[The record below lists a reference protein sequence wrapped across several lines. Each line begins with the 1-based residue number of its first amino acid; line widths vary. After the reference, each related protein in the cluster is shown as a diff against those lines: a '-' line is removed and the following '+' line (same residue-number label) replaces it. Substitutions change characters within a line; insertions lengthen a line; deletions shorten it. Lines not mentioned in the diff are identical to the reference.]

1 MIGRTNARRE
11 GRQRRRKS
19 VRKKISGNASRP
31 RLSVFRSLKHTYA
44 QLIDDTKGIT
54 LVSTSTLSDDVAKEL
69 KGNGGH
75 TKTDASK
82 AVGKVLARLA
92 LEKGI
97 KKVCFD
103 RGGYLYHGRVR
114 ALADAAREGGLEF

>member
-1 MIGRTNARRE
+1 MKGRSSIRRL
-11 GRQRRRKS
+11 GRERRRTR
-19 VRKKISGNASRP
+19 VRKKIYGDDARP

-54 LVSTSTLSDDVAKEL
+54 LVSASTLSDDVRKEL
-69 KGNGGH
+69 GNGNH

-82 AVGKVLARLA
+82 AVGKVLARMA
-92 LEKGI
+92 LDKGI
-97 KKVCFD
+97 KQVRFD

>member
-1 MIGRTNARRE
+1 MKGSSSIRRA

-19 VRKKISGNASRP
+19 IRGKVSGDAARP

-44 QLIDDTKGIT
+44 QLIDDVQGAT
-54 LVSTSTLSDDVAKEL
+54 LVSASTLSEEVRKEL
-69 KGNGGH
+69 GNGGH

-97 KKVCFD
+97 KQVRFD
-103 RGGYLYHGRVR
+103 RGGYLYHGRVQ

>member
-1 MIGRTNARRE
+1 MKGRSYARRV
-11 GRQRRRKS
+11 GREKRRK
-19 VRKKISGNASRP
+19 RIRQKIRGMTGRP

-44 QLIDDTKGIT
+44 QLIDDTNGAT
-54 LVSTSTLSDDVAKEL
+54 LVSASTLSEDVKKEL
-69 KGNGGH
+69 GNGGH

-97 KKVCFD
+97 EEIRFD

-114 ALADAAREGGLEF
+114 ALADAAREGGLKF

>member
-1 MIGRTNARRE
+1 MTGRNKSRTAGRE
-11 GRQRRRKS
+11 RRRKS
-19 VRKKISGNASRP
+19 IRKSLRGTTDRP

-44 QLIDDTKGIT
+44 QLIDDERGSTI
-54 LVSTSTLSDDVAKEL
+54 VSASTLTDAVRKEL
-69 KGNGGH
+69 GNGSH

-82 AVGKVLARLA
+82 AVGKVLAQMA

-97 KKVCFD
+97 KRIRFD
-103 RGGYLYHGRVR
+103 RGGYLYHGRVQ

>member
-1 MIGRTNARRE
+1 MKGSSSIRRAGRD
-11 GRQRRRKS
+11 RRRRS
-19 VRKKISGNASRP
+19 IRRKVSGVPGRP

-44 QLIDDTKGIT
+44 QLIDDVEGVT
-54 LVSTSTLSDDVAKEL
+54 LVSASTLSEDVQKEL
-69 KGNGGH
+69 GNGGH

-97 KKVCFD
+97 KQVRFD
-103 RGGYLYHGRVR
+103 RGGYLYHGRVQ

>member
-1 MIGRTNARRE
+1 MKGRSSARRI
-11 GRQRRRKS
+11 GRQRRRRR
-19 VRKKISGNASRP
+19 VRKTVYGATERP

-44 QLIDDTKGIT
+44 QVIDDEKGET
-54 LVSTSTLSDDVAKEL
+54 LVSASTLSDDVQKEL
-69 KGNGGH
+69 GNGSH

-82 AVGKVLARLA
+82 AVGKVLARMA

-97 KKVCFD
+97 KRVSFD
-103 RGGYLYHGRVR
+103 RGGYLYHGRVQ

>member
-1 MIGRTNARRE
+1 MKGSSTIRRM

-19 VRKKISGNASRP
+19 IRKKISGEPGRP

-44 QLIDDTKGIT
+44 QVIDDVGGET
-54 LVSTSTLSDDVAKEL
+54 LVSASTLSDDVRKEL
-69 KGNGGH
+69 GNGDH

-97 KKVCFD
+97 KQVRFD
-103 RGGYLYHGRVR
+103 RGGYLYHGRVQ
-114 ALADAAREGGLEF
+114 ALAEAAREGGLEF

>member
-1 MIGRTNARRE
+1 MKGSSTIRRM

-19 VRKKISGNASRP
+19 IRKKVSGDPGRP

-44 QLIDDTKGIT
+44 QVIDDVGGVT
-54 LVSTSTLSDDVAKEL
+54 LVSASTLSEDVRKEL
-69 KGNGGH
+69 GNGDH

-97 KKVCFD
+97 KQVRFD
-103 RGGYLYHGRVR
+103 RGGYLYHGRVQ

>member
-1 MIGRTNARRE
+1 MIGRTNPRRE

-19 VRKKISGNASRP
+19 VRKRISGDSARP

-54 LVSTSTLSDDVAKEL
+54 LVSASTLSDDVVKEL
-69 KGNGGH
+69 GNGGH

-97 KKVCFD
+97 KRVCFD
-103 RGGYLYHGRVR
+103 RGGYLYHGRVQ

>member
-1 MIGRTNARRE
+1 MKGSSVRRT

-19 VRKKISGNASRP
+19 IRKKIAGDSGRP

-44 QLIDDTKGIT
+44 QLIDDVDGAT
-54 LVSTSTLSDDVAKEL
+54 LVSASTLSEEVRKEL
-69 KGNGGH
+69 GNGDH

-97 KKVCFD
+97 KQVRFD
-103 RGGYLYHGRVR
+103 RGGYLYHGRVQ

>member
-1 MIGRTNARRE
+1 MKGSSTIRRM

-19 VRKKISGNASRP
+19 IRKKISGEPGRP

-44 QLIDDTKGIT
+44 QVIDDVGGVT
-54 LVSTSTLSDDVAKEL
+54 LVSASTLSEDVRKEL
-69 KGNGGH
+69 GNGDH

-97 KKVCFD
+97 KQVRFD
-103 RGGYLYHGRVR
+103 RGGYLYHGRVQ
-114 ALADAAREGGLEF
+114 ALAEAAREGGLEF

>member
-1 MIGRTNARRE
+1 MKGSSSIRRS

-19 VRKKISGNASRP
+19 IRRKISGDSGRP

-44 QLIDDTKGIT
+44 QLIDDVDGAT
-54 LVSTSTLSDDVAKEL
+54 LVSASTLTDEVRKL
-69 KGNGGH
+69 LGNGDH

-82 AVGKVLARLA
+82 AVGKVLARMA

-97 KKVCFD
+97 KQVRFD
-103 RGGYLYHGRVR
+103 RGGYLYHGRVQ

>member
-1 MIGRTNARRE
+1 MKGSSTIRRM

-19 VRKKISGNASRP
+19 IRKKISGDPGRP

-44 QLIDDTKGIT
+44 QVIDDVGGAT
-54 LVSTSTLSDDVAKEL
+54 LVSASTLSDEVRKEL
-69 KGNGGH
+69 GNGDH

-97 KKVCFD
+97 KQVRFD
-103 RGGYLYHGRVR
+103 RGGYLYHGRVQ

>member
-1 MIGRTNARRE
+1 M

-19 VRKKISGNASRP
+19 IRKKVRGEGGRP

-44 QLIDDTKGIT
+44 QLIDDVDGVT
-54 LVSTSTLSDDVAKEL
+54 LVSASTLREEVRKEL
-69 KGNGGH
+69 GNGDH

-82 AVGKVLARLA
+82 AVGKVLARMA

-97 KKVCFD
+97 KQVRFD
-103 RGGYLYHGRVR
+103 RGGYLYHGRVQ

>member
-11 GRQRRRKS
+11 GRQRRRKT
-19 VRKKISGNASRP
+19 VRKKISGSSSRP

-54 LVSTSTLSDDVAKEL
+54 LVSTSTLSDDVVKEL

-97 KKVCFD
+97 KQVCFD

>member
-1 MIGRTNARRE
+1 MKGSSSIRRV

-19 VRKKISGNASRP
+19 IRKKISGEPGRP

-44 QLIDDTKGIT
+44 QVIDDVGGAT
-54 LVSTSTLSDDVAKEL
+54 LVSASTLSDEVRKEL
-69 KGNGGH
+69 GNGDH

-97 KKVCFD
+97 KQVRFD
-103 RGGYLYHGRVR
+103 RGGYLYHGRVQ
-114 ALADAAREGGLEF
+114 ALAEAAREGGLEF

>member
-1 MIGRTNARRE
+1 MKGRSYARRV
-11 GRQRRRKS
+11 GREKRRK
-19 VRKKISGNASRP
+19 RIRQKIRGMTGRP

-44 QLIDDTKGIT
+44 QLIDDTNGAT
-54 LVSTSTLSDDVAKEL
+54 LVSASTLSEDVKKEL
-69 KGNGGH
+69 ANGGH

-97 KKVCFD
+97 EQIRFD

-114 ALADAAREGGLEF
+114 ALADAAREGGLKF

>member
-1 MIGRTNARRE
+1 MKGSGTIRRM

-19 VRKKISGNASRP
+19 IRKKISGEPGRP

-44 QLIDDTKGIT
+44 QVIDDVGGVT
-54 LVSTSTLSDDVAKEL
+54 LVSASTLSDDVRKEL
-69 KGNGGH
+69 GNGDH

-97 KKVCFD
+97 KQVRFD
-103 RGGYLYHGRVR
+103 RGGYLYHGRVQ
-114 ALADAAREGGLEF
+114 ALAEAAREGGLEF

>member
-1 MIGRTNARRE
+1 MKGSSSIRRM

-19 VRKKISGNASRP
+19 IRRKVSGEPGRP

-44 QLIDDTKGIT
+44 QLINDVDGAT
-54 LVSTSTLSDDVAKEL
+54 LVSASTLSEEVRKEL
-69 KGNGGH
+69 GNGDH

-97 KKVCFD
+97 KQVRFD
-103 RGGYLYHGRVR
+103 RGGYLYHGRVQ

>member
-1 MIGRTNARRE
+1 MKGSSSIRRMGRE
-11 GRQRRRKS
+11 RRRRS
-19 VRKKISGNASRP
+19 IRGKIRGAAARP

-44 QLIDDTKGIT
+44 QLIDDVDGVT
-54 LVSTSTLSDDVAKEL
+54 LVSASTLSVDVRKEL
-69 KGNGGH
+69 GNGGH
-75 TKTDASK
+75 TKTDASR

-97 KKVCFD
+97 KQVRFD
-103 RGGYLYHGRVR
+103 RGGYLYHGRVQ

>member
-1 MIGRTNARRE
+1 MKGGSSIRRV

-19 VRKKISGNASRP
+19 IRKKISGDPGRP

-44 QLIDDTKGIT
+44 QVIDDVGGAT
-54 LVSTSTLSDDVAKEL
+54 LVSASTLSDEVRKEL
-69 KGNGGH
+69 GNGDH

-97 KKVCFD
+97 KQVRFD
-103 RGGYLYHGRVR
+103 RGGYLYHGRVQ
-114 ALADAAREGGLEF
+114 ALAEAAREGGLEF

>member
-1 MIGRTNARRE
+1 MKGSSSIRRM

-19 VRKKISGNASRP
+19 IRRKVSGEPGRP

-44 QLIDDTKGIT
+44 QVIDDVGGVT
-54 LVSTSTLSDDVAKEL
+54 LVSASTLSDEVRKEL
-69 KGNGGH
+69 GNGDH

-97 KKVCFD
+97 KQVRFD
-103 RGGYLYHGRVR
+103 RGGYLYHGRVQ

>member
-1 MIGRTNARRE
+1 MKGSSTIRRM

-19 VRKKISGNASRP
+19 IRKKVSGDPGRP

-44 QLIDDTKGIT
+44 QVIDDVGGET
-54 LVSTSTLSDDVAKEL
+54 LVSASTLTDEVRKEL
-69 KGNGGH
+69 GNGDH

-97 KKVCFD
+97 KQVRFD
-103 RGGYLYHGRVR
+103 RGGYLYHGRVQ

>member
-1 MIGRTNARRE
+1 MKGRSSIRRL
-11 GRQRRRKS
+11 GRERRRTR
-19 VRKKISGNASRP
+19 VRSRISGTDARP

-44 QLIDDTKGIT
+44 QLIDDSKGIT
-54 LVSTSTLSDDVAKEL
+54 LVSASTLSDDVRKEL
-69 KGNGGH
+69 GNGNH

-92 LEKGI
+92 LDKGI
-97 KKVCFD
+97 RQVRFD

>member
-1 MIGRTNARRE
+1 MKGSSSIRRSGRL
-11 GRQRRRKS
+11 RRRKS
-19 VRKKISGNASRP
+19 IRKKVSGNSGRP

-44 QLIDDTKGIT
+44 QLIDDVDGAT
-54 LVSTSTLSDDVAKEL
+54 LVSASTLTDEVRKL
-69 KGNGGH
+69 LGNGDH

-97 KKVCFD
+97 KQVRFD
-103 RGGYLYHGRVR
+103 RGGYLYHGRVQ

>member
-1 MIGRTNARRE
+1 MKGRSSIRKAGRE
-11 GRQRRRKS
+11 RRRKS
-19 VRKKISGNASRP
+19 VRKHVQGASDRP

-44 QLIDDTKGIT
+44 QLIDDRKGVTII
-54 LVSTSTLSDDVAKEL
+54 SASTLSDDVRKEL
-69 KGNGGH
+69 GNGDH

-97 KKVCFD
+97 KKICFD

>member
-1 MIGRTNARRE
+1 MIGRTNPRRE

-19 VRKKISGNASRP
+19 VRKRISGDSARP

-44 QLIDDTKGIT
+44 QLIDDRKGIT
-54 LVSTSTLSDDVAKEL
+54 LVSASTLSDDVVKEL
-69 KGNGGH
+69 GNGGH

-97 KKVCFD
+97 KRICFD
-103 RGGYLYHGRVR
+103 RGGYLYHGRVQ

>member
-1 MIGRTNARRE
+1 MKGSSSIRRM

-19 VRKKISGNASRP
+19 IRKKISGEPGRP

-44 QLIDDTKGIT
+44 QVIDDVGGAT
-54 LVSTSTLSDDVAKEL
+54 LVSASTLSEDVRKEL
-69 KGNGGH
+69 GNGDH
-75 TKTDASK
+75 NKTDASK

-97 KKVCFD
+97 KQVRFD
-103 RGGYLYHGRVR
+103 RGGYLYHGRVQ
-114 ALADAAREGGLEF
+114 ALAEAAREGGLEF

>member
-1 MIGRTNARRE
+1 MKGSSSIRRM

-19 VRKKISGNASRP
+19 IRRKVSGEPGRP

-44 QLIDDTKGIT
+44 QVIDDVGGVT
-54 LVSTSTLSDDVAKEL
+54 LVSASTLSDDVRKEL
-69 KGNGGH
+69 GNGDH

-97 KKVCFD
+97 KQVRFD
-103 RGGYLYHGRVR
+103 RGGYLYHGRVQ
-114 ALADAAREGGLEF
+114 ALAEAAREGGLEF